1 MQNSTPVPLI
11 LPASKSAI
19 IQRKFLME
27 KDAAQSILMVIIT
40 SQ

>member
-1 MQNSTPVPLI
+1 MQDSTPVPLI

-19 IQRKFLME
+19 TKFLME
-27 KDAAQSILMVIIT
+27 KDAAQSILMVIII